1 MTGYGEIIF
10 SFSLSNKKNRCEVT
24 LRSHPISVYPKRGDA
39 YYDSPMRY
47 GKILLP
53 VLLLALVYAFLPSNL
68 PGAQGRTDEVLAGG
82 TKGLYRIT
90 SKESEISTSL
100 IWDAGS
106 VDAIIPSPEGWY
118 LLGSKGVVFS
128 RDLHSF
134 ETRSAG
140 LPTKTLKI
148 FKDGAFELAREQIE
162 IKSLAFDPASPNRL
176 AVNTATQVWY
186 SEDSG
191 RSWKSLGSPSTT
203 QGVKAVAFGP
213 WQGATRHVVWASH
226 AIKGLFTKDVNA
238 KDTNAANGWIPA
250 TMGLP
255 RITGSNSE
263 EVSGFALLPGGG
275 GSPSSPR
282 WNFIAGLSFLGRIL
296 LWNPVR
302 NAFTE
307 AWSDGGDFGTVDAL
321 LSVGNG
327 SAYAISGGSIQRLQL
342 GLEEGRITMSPDR
355 ELTDTARSV
364 IGAIKSRHGD
374 SVGCA
379 AWLSYEGAAEAAA
392 TVPSSPVAMNEL
404 WRLGSGAASG
414 AEAEDAATRRIRMA
428 DGKNGLYLQT
438 GFAIDP
444 TTRAR
449 YFDLIEAQGLNSLV
463 VDMKDDYGRLRFKP
477 SSPLL
482 SSMGR
487 TGQTLDIEAFSKE
500 AKARGI
506 YLIARIVVFKDD
518 ALYSWNGGVLALRDA
533 GSGKAWQG
541 LRSDGQAI
549 QEFWV
554 DPYSTQVWRY
564 NVEIAKEVASLGFD
578 EIQFD
583 YIRFPTDG
591 ENLSTALYT
600 HQEAGMTQDSALESF
615 LRFARQ
621 SLDLPI
627 GIDIY
632 GANGWYRSGTRTG
645 QDVEMLADYVDVI
658 CPMLYP
664 SHFEQGFL
672 AQDPAE
678 LRPYRIYRIGSLR
691 NSAIARG
698 KVLIRPYVQAFYLD
712 VSYDRVYYNIAY
724 VAEEVRGI
732 REGANQGMTFWNNSG
747 RYADIP
753 SLR

>member
-1 MTGYGEIIF
+1 
-10 SFSLSNKKNRCEVT
+10 
-24 LRSHPISVYPKRGDA
+24 
-39 YYDSPMRY
+39 MRY
-47 GKILLP
+47 RKIFLP
-53 VLLLALVYAFLPSNL
+53 VLFVALVYAFFPSDA
-68 PGAQGRTDEVLAGG
+68 PGAQSRTDDVLAGG

-90 SKESEISTSL
+90 SKGSEISTNL
-100 IWDAGS
+100 VWDAGS
-106 VDAIIPSPEGWY
+106 VDTIIPSPEGWY
-118 LLGSKGVVFS
+118 FLGSKGVVFS
-128 RDLHSF
+128 KDLLAF
-134 ETRSAG
+134 EIRSAG

-148 FKDGAFELAREQIE
+148 FKNGAFELTKEQIE
-162 IKSLAFDPASPNRL
+162 VKSLAVDPASPNRL
-176 AVNTATQVWY
+176 AINTATEVWY

-203 QGVKAVAFGP
+203 QGIKAVAFGP
-213 WQGATRHVVWASH
+213 WQGATRHVIWASH
-226 AIKGLFTKDVNA
+226 AIKGLFA
-238 KDTNAANGWIPA
+238 KDASAKDANAANGWLPA
-250 TMGLP
+250 STGLP

-263 EVSGFALLPGGG
+263 EVSGFALLPS
-275 GSPSSPR
+275 GSGAPSSSQ

-296 LWNPVR
+296 LWNPAR
-302 NAFTE
+302 NSFTE

-321 LSVGNG
+321 LSAGRD
-327 SAYAISGGSIQRLQL
+327 SAYAVSGGSIQLLRLAQ
-342 GLEEGRITMSPDR
+342 EEGRITMSPDR
-355 ELTDTARSV
+355 ELTDAARSV
-364 IGAIKSRHGD
+364 IGAIKSSHGD
-374 SVGCA
+374 SVECA
-379 AWLSYEGAAEAAA
+379 AWLSGTSPKPS
-392 TVPSSPVAMNEL
+392 TVALGEL
-404 WRLGSGAASG
+404 WRLGSGG
-414 AEAEDAATRRIRMA
+414 TEEDAATRRRRMA

-438 GFAIDP
+438 GFVIDP
-444 TTRAR
+444 ATRAR
-449 YFDLIEAQGLNSLV
+449 YFDVIEAQGLNSLV

-518 ALYSWNGGVLALRDA
+518 ALYTWNGGALALRDA

-549 QEFWV
+549 QELWV

-564 NVEIAKEVASLGFD
+564 NVEIAREVASLGFD

-591 ENLSTALYT
+591 ENLKAARFT
-600 HQEAGMTQDSALESF
+600 HQEGGMTQDSALESF

-627 GIDIY
+627 SIDIY

-645 QDVEMLADYVDVI
+645 QDVEMLTAYVDVI
-658 CPMLYP
+658 SPMLYP

-672 AQDPAE
+672 AQAPAE

-691 NSAIARG
+691 NSALARG
-698 KVLIRPYVQAFYLD
+698 KALIRPYVQAFYLD
-712 VSYDRVYYNIAY
+712 VSYDRVYYNTAY

-753 SLR
+753 SMR